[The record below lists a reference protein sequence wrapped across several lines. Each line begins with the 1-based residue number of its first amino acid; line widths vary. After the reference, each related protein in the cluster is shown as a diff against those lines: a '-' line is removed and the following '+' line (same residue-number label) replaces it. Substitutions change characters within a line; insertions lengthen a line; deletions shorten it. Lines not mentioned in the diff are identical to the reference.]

1 MADDG
6 DTTGG
11 ERPYLLI
18 GSGGFAG
25 QRYEL
30 DQDEVVIGR
39 NPNTD
44 ITLLDEGLSREH
56 AAIIRDPQTGAFAI
70 EDLGSSN
77 GTKVNGK
84 RVNAAELCHGDEIQ
98 LGLTTFQFLE
108 AGLPVE
114 HTRVETDDGDDTQA
128 FTHPP
133 VLEDD

>member
-1 MADDG
+1 MADEHD
-6 DTTGG
+6 DLAG

-25 QRYEL
+25 QRFSL
-30 DQDEVVIGR
+30 DEDEIVIGR

-56 AAIIRDPQTGAFAI
+56 AAILRDPQTGAFSI

-84 RVNAAELCHGDEIQ
+84 RVGSAELCHGDEIQ
-98 LGLTTFQFLE
+98 LGLTVFQFLE

-114 HTRVETDDGDDTQA
+114 HTRLETDDGDDTQA
-128 FTHPP
+128 FTRPP
-133 VLEDD
+133 ALEED